1 MLTIAETMVAAPELL
16 LLICASLILVIN
28 AFVEDAKHRV
38 VYYLTQLSL
47 VSCGLLVLFQ
57 FPDQAPIHA
66 FANHYIND
74 TMASILKI
82 VICIISGFS
91 LLYAYE
97 YMHKYT
103 KFSGEFFVLALF
115 AILGIM
121 ILVSAHSL
129 LTVYLGL
136 ELLSLSLY
144 SMIAI
149 QRQVSTA
156 IEAALKFFV
165 LGALVSGILLYGMS
179 IIYGVT
185 GSLELNAIA
194 THIQDHTEN
203 PLLIFGLVFILVG
216 IAFKLGAAP
225 FHMWIPDVYQ
235 GASISATLFIA
246 SAPKIAAFA
255 MAIRLLTNGLQP
267 LFIDWQSI
275 LIGLSVLSM
284 AIGNIVAISQT
295 NIKRMLAYSAIAHM
309 GYLLLGILSG
319 TETGY
324 AASMFYI
331 ISYAVMSLGAFS
343 MVVLLSR
350 KNFEAEKLEHFQ
362 GLAHRT
368 PWFACMFLILMFSLA
383 GIPPFLGFWGKWFVL
398 QELIHAGL
406 FEVAVIAVFLSII
419 GAYYYLRIIKLMY
432 FDRAKS
438 LPAIIA
444 SKQMRLAFSINSLA
458 LLFFGLAPASI
469 FSICINAFAT

>member
-16 LLICASLILVIN
+16 LLTCASLILIID
-28 AFVEDAKHRV
+28 AFVDDPEHRT

-47 VSCGLLVLFQ
+47 VFCGLLVLSQ
-57 FPDQAPIHA
+57 FPVQGTVYA
-66 FANHYIND
+66 FANSYIND
-74 TMASILKI
+74 PMASILKI
-82 VICIISGFS
+82 VICIISCFS

-97 YMHKYT
+97 YMHKHT
-103 KFSGEFFVLALF
+103 TFSGEFFVLALF

-144 SMIAI
+144 AMIAI
-149 QRQVSTA
+149 QRQVDTA

-165 LGALVSGILLYGMS
+165 LGALASGILLYGMS

-185 GSLELNAIA
+185 GSIELGAIA
-194 THIQDHTEN
+194 THIQDQTKN

-225 FHMWIPDVYQ
+225 FHMWIPDVYR

-267 LFIDWQSI
+267 LFIDWQNM
-275 LIGLSVLSM
+275 LIFLSVLSM
-284 AIGNIVAISQT
+284 AIGNIIAISQT

-309 GYLLLGILSG
+309 GYLLLGLLSG
-319 TETGY
+319 TVSGY

-331 ISYAVMSLGAFS
+331 IIYAVMSVGAFS

-350 KNFEAEKLEHFQ
+350 KNFEAEDIEHFQ
-362 GLAHRT
+362 GLAYRT

-383 GIPPFLGFWGKWFVL
+383 GLPPFLGFWAKWFVL
-398 QELIHAGL
+398 QELVNAGL
-406 FEVAVIAVFLSII
+406 FKLAVVAVFLSII

-432 FDRAKS
+432 FDKAKS

-444 SKQMRLAFSINSLA
+444 SKQMRVAISINSLA

-469 FSICINAFAT
+469 LSMCFNALTI